1 MRPRALTRHRLLL
14 QHCGKAGQAY
24 LDAMQEAADQDE
36 EPGVKHHFVDAVEGA
51 VEGGRDFVYVETDCE
66 APEDGELLRLNLA
79 HYTLETSARRLKNIE
94 RALLKIA
101 ISKGLLTNAADFDPV
116 TFEKISKPES
126 LASSVDGTEGKN
138 DTSDASGS
146 ATIPVEDRPV
156 TDPG

>member
-1 MRPRALTRHRLLL
+1 M
-14 QHCGKAGQAY
+14 
-24 LDAMQEAADQDE
+24 
-36 EPGVKHHFVDAVEGA
+36 
-51 VEGGRDFVYVETDCE
+51 
-66 APEDGELLRLNLA
+66 LRLNLA
-79 HYTLETSARRLKNIE
+79 HYTLETSARRLKNIK

-116 TFEKISKPES
+116 TFEKIPKPES